1 MSHHINLY
9 DPALLRQRQRLTAAN
24 LLFVVVVLAVLLLGW
39 GAWARIQAAGLA
51 AEAETLNTRTQS
63 AREESVALGNQL
75 ASRKPDPKL
84 DLDIASVKE
93 LMGVRQGILD
103 ALGQNGESGSAGGY
117 SDYLRGLARQS
128 VNGLWLTGFSVGTDA
143 RRLEIRGRV
152 LDPALLPEYIRR
164 LNAEPAFRDHRF
176 AALTVTVPAPP
187 AATGVVP
194 PGAKVPAPV
203 EPPPYHEFALV
214 PEPLEPVRAGATP

>member
-9 DPALLRQRQRLTAAN
+9 DPALLRQRQRLTAVN
-24 LLFVVVVLAVLLLGW
+24 LLFVVVLLAVLLLGW

-51 AEAETLNTRTQS
+51 AEAATLNSQTQA
-63 AREESVALGNQL
+63 AREESVALGNQM

-84 DLDIASVKE
+84 ELDMASIKE

-103 ALGQNGESGSAGGY
+103 ALGQDGTSASAGY

-128 VNGLWLTGFSVGTDA
+128 VSGLWLTGFSVGADA
-143 RRLEIRGRV
+143 RRMEIRGRV
-152 LDPALLPEYIRR
+152 LDPALLPEYVRR

-176 AALTVTVPAPP
+176 AALTVAVPAPP
-187 AATGVVP
+187 ASTVAVP
-194 PGAKVPAPV
+194 PGTRAPAPV
-203 EPPPYHEFALV
+203 EPPPFHEFALV
-214 PEPLEPVRAGATP
+214 PEALEPARTGGAP

>member
-24 LLFVVVVLAVLLLGW
+24 LLFVVVLLAAILLGW

-51 AEAETLNTRTQS
+51 AEAATLDSQTQA
-63 AREESVALGNQL
+63 AREESVALGNQMT
-75 ASRKPDPKL
+75 SRKPDPKL
-84 DLDIASVKE
+84 ELDMASIKE

-103 ALGQNGESGSAGGY
+103 ALGQDGNSASAGY

-128 VNGLWLTGFSVGTDA
+128 VSGLWLTGFSVGTVA
-143 RRLEIRGRV
+143 KRMEIRGRV

-164 LNAEPAFRDHRF
+164 LNAEPAFRNHRF

-187 AATGVVP
+187 APAAASP
-194 PGAKVPAPV
+194 PGTSAPAVAQSPAF
-203 EPPPYHEFALV
+203 HEFALV
-214 PEPLEPVRAGATP
+214 PEIQDPGRAGGAP